1 MTNQPQQ
8 KQPDH
13 VSHGSGNR
21 NAETGRGSD
30 QQEQQRGG
38 QQGGQQFDR
47 IQEDQRPQAQENQ
60 VGPSGPQAQQGETG
74 SSGQR
79 TTPGRK
85 PLFGS

>member
-1 MTNQPQQ
+1 MTNQSQQ

-21 NAETGRGSD
+21 SAETGPGSD

-38 QQGGQQFDR
+38 QQFDR
-47 IQEDQRPQAQENQ
+47 MQEDQRPQAQENQ
-60 VGPSGPQAQQGETG
+60 VGPSGPQAQQSETG